1 MNRINNLSIKNK
13 LIVIILVVTT
23 IAMTLGLTI
32 KLLINIEN
40 YKTDLVNQ
48 STLEANLIAEFCVAP
63 LMFNQNE
70 AARDILAKLRNIP
83 TVSYGHL
90 LDNEGNIITK
100 YSSNDESIKFPPIPI
115 NRTLSKY
122 EDNNLH
128 IYQPVEFDGDKYGTL
143 YLNVSTQSLDKQ
155 ISNHILISLTI
166 GIGIFL
172 LAFFIASRLQHTISD
187 PILKLAK
194 LTEEISESKYF
205 STRIEK
211 RRDDEI
217 GTLYNGFNNMLS
229 QIELKDKDL
238 IQSELRYRNLF
249 ENAHVPLWVED
260 FSEVKKSIDQLKQK
274 GVTDFRIYFDENPEM
289 VVDIASHVKILD
301 INNAVL
307 ELHEAESKE
316 ELLHGLAMI
325 FTEDSMVAFKEELI
339 AIAQDQS
346 VFEFEGVVK
355 TIKGEEKQILL
366 NWSIVPGYE
375 KSLEKIFISTTD
387 ITDRKKAEQK
397 LQKQKFYLESAQK
410 IGSIGT
416 WELDVVKNIL
426 IWTVES
432 YRIFGVPIG
441 TPDLTYEIFLEC
453 VHPED
458 REYVNKEWLL
468 ALESTSYD
476 IEHRLLVDE
485 KVKWVREKAD
495 LKFDKE
501 GTCIKAVGV
510 TQDITLRKQVENK
523 LRESEKLYRILA
535 ENSTDTIWLM
545 QLDGTFLYHSPA
557 IMQLRGYTPE
567 EANNVSMT
575 KTMTPQSMEYL
586 EKIFIREDKKPMK
599 ERWNKIRIEL
609 EMLRKDGTKL
619 WTEVSANAVFDE
631 NGQMIG
637 LQGSTQDISER
648 KKLEEENIQLE
659 AHLRHQQKLESI
671 GVLAGGVA
679 HEINNP
685 INGIMNYAQLIKD
698 KLVENDPL
706 KEYSREIIIETERVA
721 TIVRNLLTFSR
732 DDKETHS
739 FAKMDDIL
747 NSTISL
753 IQAVFKQDQISLN
766 VDIPNNLP
774 QLKCR
779 SQQIRQVLMN
789 LMANAKDSLNEK
801 YKSYD
806 ENKVMKISV
815 SQFEKE
821 NRRWMR
827 VTVEDNGV
835 GISEAIQSKI
845 YDPFFTTKDR
855 ATGTGLGLSISYG
868 IVKDHHGKLH
878 FESEVGKFTRFYLD
892 IPIDT

>member
-1 MNRINNLSIKNK
+1 MNRIKNLSIKNK

-23 IAMTLGLTI
+23 IAMTMGLTI
-32 KLLINIEN
+32 KLLVNIEN

-70 AARDILAKLRNIP
+70 GAKDILAKLRNIP

-100 YSSNDESIKFPPIPI
+100 YSSNYESIKFPPIPI

-128 IYQPVEFDGDKYGTL
+128 IYQPVEFDGNKYGTL

-194 LTEEISESKYF
+194 LTEEISESKDF
-205 STRIEK
+205 SVRIEK
-211 RRDDEI
+211 RSDDEI
-217 GTLYNGFNNMLS
+217 GTLYKGFNNMLS

-274 GVTDFRIYFDENPEM
+274 GVTDFRIYFDENPET
-289 VVDIASHVKILD
+289 VVEIASYVKILD

-316 ELLHGLAMI
+316 ELLQGLALI

-375 KSLEKIFISTTD
+375 KSLEKVFLSTTDITERKLQTKELFDVNENLKQAQSLSHVGNWQWNMVTDKAIWSDEMYAIYGVEKEKFDPTSKNVSKRMLSEDSYKMERAIGELIESGKSEPFEFRIKRPSGEERYLYIMALKFGTEERKESNIIFGVTQD
-387 ITDRKKAEQK
+387 ITDRKK
-397 LQKQKFYLESAQK
+397 
-410 IGSIGT
+410 
-416 WELDVVKNIL
+416 
-426 IWTVES
+426 
-432 YRIFGVPIG
+432 
-441 TPDLTYEIFLEC
+441 
-453 VHPED
+453 
-458 REYVNKEWLL
+458 
-468 ALESTSYD
+468 
-476 IEHRLLVDE
+476 
-485 KVKWVREKAD
+485 
-495 LKFDKE
+495 
-501 GTCIKAVGV
+501 
-510 TQDITLRKQVENK
+510 
-523 LRESEKLYRILA
+523 
-535 ENSTDTIWLM
+535 
-545 QLDGTFLYHSPA
+545 
-557 IMQLRGYTPE
+557 
-567 EANNVSMT
+567 
-575 KTMTPQSMEYL
+575 L
-586 EKIFIREDKKPMK
+586 EK
-599 ERWNKIRIEL
+599 
-609 EMLRKDGTKL
+609 
-619 WTEVSANAVFDE
+619 
-631 NGQMIG
+631 
-637 LQGSTQDISER
+637 
-648 KKLEEENIQLE
+648 ENIQLE

-698 KLVENDPL
+698 KLVENNPL
-706 KEYSREIIIETERVA
+706 REYSREIIIETERVA

-739 FAKMDDIL
+739 FAKMDDII

-789 LMANAKDSLNEK
+789 LMTNAKDSLNEK

-806 ENKVMKISV
+806 KNKVIKISV

-821 NRRWMR
+821 NRSWMC

-868 IVKDHHGKLH
+868 IVKDHQGKLH

-892 IPIDT
+892 IPIDS